1 MFVGALLEK
10 LKLILQLIALIFKN
24 FNCTYFYSI
33 SGAPFNPQFFCAI
46 FRSTTPPFSIILG
59 FITLSL

>member
-33 SGAPFNPQFFCAI
+33 SGALFSPQFFVQ
-46 FRSTTPPFSIILG
+46 FLGPPLLLFL
-59 FITLSL
+59 LY